1 MKIMPTLKVI
11 HICNSHQPMLKPKIA
26 KEYVFANADG
36 LKNKKYDRT
45 TMCISNSGLSAI
57 LKRNTINQRSVL
69 SDSLVV

>member
-1 MKIMPTLKVI
+1 
-11 HICNSHQPMLKPKIA
+11 MLKPKIA

>member
-1 MKIMPTLKVI
+1 MPTLKAI
-11 HICNSHQPMLKPKIA
+11 HICNSHQPTLQPKIA

-57 LKRNTINQRSVL
+57 LKRKILNQRSVL
-69 SDSLVV
+69 SDSLVG